1 MCYGR
6 CGLHDVR
13 CPKQNQFCDAIGHEY
28 RANGQNQNPSTKP
41 KRTTSCTQEYRSNLT
56 NPCAYILLIVFVK
69 SLKLVKFPK
78 TGERLMGHQFSR
90 KEKATVP
97 PITDRSN
104 FDVHCFEDHGI
115 FLHIVA
121 NNIITNL
128 EDNNRRLAVSNIVVI
143 LRLFRY
149 SIFHGRNFNKAL

>member
-1 MCYGR
+1 MD
-6 CGLHDVR
+6 DVVCTMYDVQSKINFVTQLVMSIVR
-13 CPKQNQFCDAIGHEY
+13 MARTKTPAQSQSALPAAPK
-28 RANGQNQNPSTKP
+28 STEATL
-41 KRTTSCTQEYRSNLT
+41 RT
-56 NPCAYILLIVFVK
+56 PAPILLIVFVK
-69 SLKLVKFPK
+69 SLTLVKFPK
-78 TGERLMGHQFSR
+78 TGEKLMGHQFSR
-90 KEKATVP
+90 KEKATAP